1 MSTDYD
7 VITVGGGLGGA
18 ALAKVLAE
26 HGKRVLVIERE
37 LRFKDRIRG
46 EWIAPWGVAE
56 SQRIGL
62 YDMLMEKCARE
73 QPYFNFIGMGSTRDL
88 RITTPQRL
96 PALTLYH
103 PAMQESVLDSSLIA
117 GAEIWRGAAV
127 RAVSPGKPPR
137 VSVDRDGQVRDLT
150 ARMVVCADG
159 RSSPGRGW
167 GGFVTVRG
175 NQKLLGAGI
184 LFENLVLNEE
194 TSVGM
199 INSFLGRVAYL
210 FPQAAGRVRAYLMYE
225 NELPRLQ
232 GAEDTTRFIEECVKT
247 GLSPETYAGAR
258 SIGPLAS
265 FDMTE
270 SWVEHPYGG
279 GFALLGDAA
288 GSSDPT
294 WGQGLSLTMRD
305 VSVLSENLLGTDD
318 WERVGHEY
326 ADARDRY
333 FKAVTTVADWF
344 FDLFFARGSEAD
356 TRRERAFPLIM
367 KEPDRIP
374 DHVFSGPELLCDEEA
389 RQRFFGE
396 I

>member
-1 MSTDYD
+1 MKTNYD

-26 HGKRVLVIERE
+26 HGKRVLVVERE
-37 LRFKDRIRG
+37 TQFKDRIRG

-62 YDMLMEKCARE
+62 YDTLMEGCAHE
-73 QPYFNFIGMGSTRDL
+73 QPYFNFIGMGPPRDL

-103 PAMQESVLDSSLIA
+103 PAMQETVLDTALKA
-117 GAEIWRGAAV
+117 GAEVWRGATV
-127 RAVSPGKPPR
+127 HTVSPGETPR
-137 VSVDRDGQVRDLT
+137 VSVDRDGQLRELT
-150 ARMVVCADG
+150 ARLVVCADG
-159 RSSPGRGW
+159 RSSAGRGW
-167 GGFVTVRG
+167 GGFATTRG
-175 NQKLLGAGI
+175 DQKLLGVGV
-184 LFENLVLNEE
+184 LFENLVVDADI
-194 TSVGM
+194 SVGM
-199 INSFLGRVAYL
+199 INPFLGRVAYL
-210 FPQAAGRVRAYLMYE
+210 FPQGAGRVRAYLMYE

-232 GAEDTTRFIEECVKT
+232 GAEHTTRFVEECVKT

-270 SWVEHPYGG
+270 SWVEHPYRG

-305 VSVLSENLLGTDD
+305 VRVLSENLLGTDD
-318 WERVGHEY
+318 WDRVGHEY
-326 ADARDRY
+326 AEARGHY
-333 FKAVTTVADWF
+333 FKTVTTVAGWS
-344 FDLFFARGSEAD
+344 FDLFFARGAEAD
-356 TRRERAFPLIM
+356 IRRERALPRIM
-367 KEPDRIP
+367 SEPDRVP
-374 DHVFSGPELLCDEEA
+374 DHVFGGPDLPCDDQV
-389 RQRFFGE
+389 RRRFFGE

>member
-37 LRFKDRIRG
+37 TQFKDRIRG

-62 YDMLMEKCARE
+62 YDTLMEKCARE
-73 QPYFNFIGMGSTRDL
+73 QPYFNFIGMGPPRDL
-88 RITTPQRL
+88 RVTTPQRL

-103 PAMQESVLDSSLIA
+103 PVMQESVLNTALEV

-127 RAVSPGKPPR
+127 RSVSPGEPPR
-137 VSVDRDGQVRDLT
+137 VSVDRDGQVLDLT

-159 RSSPGRGW
+159 RSSLGRGW
-167 GGFVTVRG
+167 GSFATIRG
-175 NQKLLGAGI
+175 SQKLLGAGM
-184 LFENLVLNEE
+184 LFENLVLNADI
-194 TSVGM
+194 SVGM

-210 FPQAAGRVRAYLMYE
+210 FPQGAGRVRAYLMYE
-225 NELPRLQ
+225 NDLPRLQ
-232 GAEDTTRFIEECVKT
+232 GAEDTTRFVEECVKT

-270 SWVEHPYGG
+270 SWVEHPYRG

-305 VSVLSENLLGTDD
+305 VRVLSENLLGTDD
-318 WERVGHEY
+318 WDRVGHEY
-326 ADARDRY
+326 ADARDHY
-333 FKAVTTVADWF
+333 FKTVTTAADWF
-344 FDLFFARGSEAD
+344 FDLFFARGAEAD
-356 TRRERAFPLIM
+356 RRRERALPLLVQ
-367 KEPDRIP
+367 EPDRFP
-374 DHVFSGPELLCDEEA
+374 DHIISGPELPVDDTVRSRL
-389 RQRFFGE
+389 FGE
-396 I
+396 S